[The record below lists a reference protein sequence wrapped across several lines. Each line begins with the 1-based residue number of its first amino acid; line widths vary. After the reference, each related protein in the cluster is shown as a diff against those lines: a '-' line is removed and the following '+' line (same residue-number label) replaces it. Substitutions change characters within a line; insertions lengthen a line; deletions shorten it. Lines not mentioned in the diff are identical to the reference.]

1 MTLPAAEAS
10 FLPRKLGAAYGAF
23 KFRHITPTLLLQNLL
38 ALIIFLFHMQGNPAF
53 QIRFMQEIL
62 SFFNAFNCFCIKYCI
77 FAHQPPKKAINLK
90 FNIVKNSF
98 FSLQS

>member
-1 MTLPAAEAS
+1 MTLPATETS
-10 FLPRKLGAAYGAF
+10 FLPGKLGAAYGAF

-38 ALIIFLFHMQGNPAF
+38 VLIIFLFHMQGNPAF

-62 SFFNAFNCFCIKYCI
+62 SFFNVFNCFCIISCNY
-77 FAHQPPKKAINLK
+77 AHHPPKKAYNLK